1 MNNQEFDQL
10 LRDKFSDNSL
20 PQSKNWEDFRRL
32 LHEDSTKTIPFYK
45 KTIFK
50 WSGVAAACLII
61 GISTIPFFHTE
72 NIDGLTVRLNK
83 HLDYRNTSLPSFSE
97 MDQNDEGN
105 ISIVDK
111 TSKKKQNEDQN
122 NYIQKSK
129 LPIEKLESDSD
140 NLAIHEYDSDRIM
153 DDSKRIEKQQEA
165 FSKLQQYTSITNT
178 NENQIRPAQLG
189 SIGVSSGLSTGRN
202 QNGVNLAL
210 NGVYNI
216 NDNLFIEGTI
226 AYQNN
231 KPNDI
236 IHATKISSN
245 SNIGIQNGKAQA
257 FASPAITNKLENL
270 HYIQINPSVGYK
282 LNKMLS
288 VSFGADIQSL
298 LNDPNQEILIYNK
311 EVNAM
316 DKVAKTDIG
325 ITSKTELQVTKNI
338 KTGISFRNGIN
349 NLIKKNDGLNFVN
362 RQYLQLHFRYN
373 INFNNKQHTA
383 EVK

>member
-20 PQSKNWEDFRRL
+20 PESKNWEDFRRL
-32 LHEDSTKTIPFYK
+32 LQEEPIKTIPFYK

-61 GISTIPFFHTE
+61 GIAAIPFFNSE
-72 NIDGLTVRLNK
+72 NVDGISVSSNK
-83 HLDYRNTSLPSFSE
+83 HLDYRISTFPSFPEIDHSI
-97 MDQNDEGN
+97 DET
-105 ISIVDK
+105 ISIVEQASNK
-111 TSKKKQNEDQN
+111 NLIEYQNTN
-122 NYIQKSK
+122 IPKPI
-129 LPIEKLESDSD
+129 LTIEKLESDSD
-140 NLAIHEYDSDRIM
+140 KLAIHEYGSEQIIDNRN
-153 DDSKRIEKQQEA
+153 RTEKQQEA
-165 FSKLQQYTSITNT
+165 FSKLQQYTNITNT
-178 NENQIRPAQLG
+178 HENLIRPTQLG

-236 IHATKISSN
+236 IHTTKISSN
-245 SNIGIQNGKAQA
+245 TNIGIQNGKSQA

-282 LNKMLS
+282 LNNALS

-349 NLIKKNDGLNFVN
+349 NLIKKNDGINFVN